1 MTLLDIL
8 KDLTYGEL
16 ADLHIGGLIPGES
29 DNEPDPHQYEQ
40 IIGYINMGLNELYKR
55 FLLKTREIYV
65 EQRAEV
71 ALYKLHSDYSFV
83 NTASAIPE
91 ADRYIIDS
99 VDAPF
104 LDDILKIEEI
114 YDEEGNKLPMND
126 YTEDLSVFTPSFNVI
141 QVPYPQDNVTIAV
154 QYRATHPKVVA
165 DVNSEADQIEIELPN
180 SLRDALLYF
189 VGSRAHRATHTEKS
203 ADYWQ
208 MYKKACDDVDMYG
221 LEVQGEPGDWRFD
234 DKGWI

>member
-16 ADLHIGGLIPGES
+16 ADLHIGNLIPGES

-40 IIGYINMGLNELYKR
+40 IVGYINLGLNELYKR

-65 EQRAEV
+65 EEHAEIS
-71 ALYKLHSDYSFV
+71 LYKLHSDYALT
-83 NTASAIPE
+83 NTASPIAE

-104 LDDILKIEEI
+104 VDDVLKIEEV

-141 QVPYPQDNVTIAV
+141 QVPYPQDEVTIAV
-154 QYRATHPKVVA
+154 QYRATHPRIAANVA
-165 DVNSEADQIEIELPN
+165 TEADEIEVELPN

-189 VGSRAHRATHTEKS
+189 VGSRAHRATNVEKS

-208 MYKKACDDVDMYG
+208 MFKKACDDVDMYG

-234 DKGWI
+234 DKGWV